1 MVDHLRAPEVEQYAK
16 LLAEKRKHKGVS
28 VEKAKELLEDPNY
41 YACLMAAA
49 GDADG
54 MVSGSTTS
62 TANTIR
68 PALQV
73 SPTHLT
79 LLHAH
84 SQKSHEAHNDVCCVQ
99 AYRAWCVISLHTC

>member
-1 MVDHLRAPEVEQYAK
+1 M
-16 LLAEKRKHKGVS
+16 LAEKRKHKGVT
-28 VEKAKELLEDPNY
+28 VEKAKEMLEDPNCFG
-41 YACLMAAA
+41 CLMAAA

-73 SPTHLT
+73 TFWSKSVACPIGLT
-79 LLHAH
+79 T
-84 SQKSHEAHNDVCCVQ
+84 SKDV
-99 AYRAWCVISLHTC
+99 S

>member
-1 MVDHLRAPEVEQYAK
+1 M
-16 LLAEKRKHKGVS
+16 LAEKRKHKGVT
-28 VEKAKELLEDPNY
+28 VDKARELLEDPNTFG
-41 YACLMAAA
+41 CLMAAA

-73 SPTHLT
+73 SLAPLQAEGAVTAPSNGGLWRSAGTRTVHCSSASLLSHL
-79 LLHAH
+79 ACD
-84 SQKSHEAHNDVCCVQ
+84 AF
-99 AYRAWCVISLHTC
+99 